1 MYYND
6 LIINTLLLQHKS
18 TFGPQYKFDAKFTV
32 VFLGSSTQLQHLNPF
47 QK

>member
-32 VFLGSSTQLQHLNPF
+32 GSSTQLQHLNPF